1 MKKICPLNDI
11 PSLEWLLVLKF
22 TPDLKW
28 NPAKRCWKKWSDS
41 CAIPENTR
49 LLSYSIFTRIWS
61 DQKWNIT
68 AIFDMELL
76 DSDSNQSVT
85 LPWMTLV
92 LYLANFFFF
101 GGREKVY
108 FWIPFF
114 KVAIQLKSF
123 QKAGWE
129 LMLDIFSVSNLYQMI
144 WLPFLSPLY
153 SRK

>member
-92 LYLANFFFF
+92 LYWASFL
-101 GGREKVY
+101 GGD
-108 FWIPFF
+108 
-114 KVAIQLKSF
+114 
-123 QKAGWE
+123 GWVE
-129 LMLDIFSVSNLYQMI
+129 GESLFLNSILQSSHPIKKFPKGWLGVNARHLFSQ
-144 WLPFLSPLY
+144 
-153 SRK
+153 